1 MLLNHFYILTVFNI
15 VYVIEAEGGIPMWVS
30 DQGEEGQGVEEAGC
44 DRCFSFFFFLVSAGG
59 KETLSFDIIPCC
71 QITSATGM
79 GDCHLMMPY
88 KCHCKKKRF

>member
-1 MLLNHFYILTVFNI
+1 MDARLCGSLIRVGRVKGWRKLGVTDVSVF
-15 VYVIEAEGGIPMWVS
+15 
-30 DQGEEGQGVEEAGC
+30 
-44 DRCFSFFFFLVSAGG
+44 FFFFLVSAGG